1 MGKIFNS
8 YEEYHEFRVKKRLE
22 KKAKKDKV
30 KNYLKE
36 LHLPFVDGLHFVE
49 YRDHYVMENAMW
61 KITVDDKIR
70 VFDKVLKKYLP
81 EDETS

>member
-36 LHLPFVDGLHFVE
+36 HNMPFVDGLHFVE
-49 YRDHYVMENAMW
+49 YPTHYVMENAMW
-61 KITVDDKIR
+61 KIIVDDEIHI
-70 VFDKVLKKYLP
+70 FDKVLKKYLT
-81 EDETS
+81 EDEIS